1 MDSCSEEAEHR
12 QNLHVQEWGL
22 VYSPINNE
30 LAELMNETVALL
42 KLENGTVAVNNS
54 ADIEAVMFNREFVAG
69 VEFDIPA
76 VSIIKLVS
84 FQVKA
89 TKNQLTKTFSIH
101 RMIQT
106 SLCPRSY
113 HINCDFRVKVE
124 HPD

>member
-1 MDSCSEEAEHR
+1 MGLCSEESVDRH
-12 QNLHVQEWGL
+12 NLHVKEWGL

-76 VSIIKLVS
+76 VSIIRK
-84 FQVKA
+84 F
-89 TKNQLTKTFSIH
+89 
-101 RMIQT
+101 
-106 SLCPRSY
+106 
-113 HINCDFRVKVE
+113 
-124 HPD
+124 